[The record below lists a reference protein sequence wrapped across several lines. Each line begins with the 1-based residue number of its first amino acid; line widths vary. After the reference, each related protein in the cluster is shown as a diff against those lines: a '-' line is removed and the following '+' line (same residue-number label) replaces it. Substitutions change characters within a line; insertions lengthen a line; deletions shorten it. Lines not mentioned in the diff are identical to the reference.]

1 MGRQPFRQMKAN
13 ATAKTAAEIGV
24 ASVTLPGH
32 GFNISRTPDSN
43 VATINNA
50 MIPVA
55 PVSGTN
61 SFSSTDFFYFARRVW
76 FVPMY
81 SACGGVLEHLVPYS
95 AGETGVADTDD
106 WKFAIYDN
114 GNDGLPKTL
123 ISNTMQWTPDSTYNP
138 THLDVTDTSGGEL
151 TLDAD
156 RWYWW
161 AALGASASNGG
172 NIPMGSFTMN
182 RGYQTQVPCSNGT
195 PFGVL
200 YWSAAGQTS
209 FPSPLTMS
217 ANSTEFRSSSENST
231 PRWFFQY
238 KIESDFGFKGA

>member
-1 MGRQPFRQMKAN
+1 MGRQPFRQMKTN
-13 ATAKTAAEIGV
+13 ATAKSADES

-32 GFNISRTPDSN
+32 GVNISRTPDSN
-43 VATINNA
+43 VSSIQNA
-50 MIPVA
+50 MIPVS

-61 SFSSTDFFYFARRVW
+61 SFGSTDFFYFARRIW

-81 SACGGVLEHLVPYS
+81 SACGGVIEHLIPYS
-95 AGETGVADTDD
+95 AGENGVADTDD

-123 ISNTMQWTPDSTYNP
+123 ISNTMQWTPDSSYNP
-138 THLDVTDTSGGEL
+138 TYLDVTNTSGGEL

-161 AALGASASNGG
+161 AALGASTSNGG
-172 NIPMGSFTMN
+172 NIPMGSYSMN
-182 RGYQTQVPCSNGT
+182 RGYQTQVPCASGT

-200 YWSAAGQTS
+200 YWSAGSRTS
-209 FPSPLTMS
+209 FDTPLNMV
-217 ANSTEFRSSSENST
+217 ANSTEFRSMSENNV

>member
-13 ATAKTAAEIGV
+13 ATAKSADDAV
-24 ASVTLPGH
+24 SVTLPGH
-32 GFNISRTPDSN
+32 GVNITRTPDSSDT
-43 VATINNA
+43 ATFAA
-50 MIPVA
+50 MIPIT
-55 PVSGTN
+55 PTSYTN
-61 SFSSTDFFYFARRVW
+61 SFSSSDMFYFAQKVY
-76 FVPMY
+76 FLPMY

-123 ISNTMQWTPDSTYNP
+123 ISNTMQWTPDSSFNP
-138 THLDVTDTSGGEL
+138 TYLDVTNTSGGEL

-161 AALGASASNGG
+161 AALGASSSNGG
-172 NIPMGSFTMN
+172 NIPMGSYSMN
-182 RGYQTQVPCSNGT
+182 RGYTTQVPCAS
-195 PFGVL
+195 GVPMGAL
-200 YWSAAGQTS
+200 YWSAGSRTS
-209 FPSPLTMS
+209 FDTPLNMV
-217 ANSTEFRSSSENST
+217 ANSTEFRSTSMNNV